1 LPFSDTGAKEGFSP
15 PKIGCTRRSMKKA
28 EALLGDS
35 SAILRF
41 GDDEALG
48 GDVDGDLQFRW

>member
-1 LPFSDTGAKEGFSP
+1 
-15 PKIGCTRRSMKKA
+15 MKKA

-41 GDDEALG
+41 GDDEALV
-48 GDVDGDLQFRW
+48 GDVDDDLQFR